1 MNKYRCTDYC
11 DEYYGVLQMWLDAE
25 EKIEELKATVAYQ
38 EDVINALRSRL
49 PVEFL
54 RLGDGSQLLRLGGFG
69 FKFHGRRG
77 GERGG
82 EQGG

>member
-1 MNKYRCTDYC
+1 MNKYHCTDNC

-49 PVEFL
+49 DSTTDEN
-54 RLGDGSQLLRLGGFG
+54 
-69 FKFHGRRG
+69 
-77 GERGG
+77 
-82 EQGG
+82 

>member
-38 EDVINALRSRL
+38 EHHAPAISALR
-49 PVEFL
+49 
-54 RLGDGSQLLRLGGFG
+54 
-69 FKFHGRRG
+69 
-77 GERGG
+77 
-82 EQGG
+82 

>member
-1 MNKYRCTDYC
+1 MMNKYRCTDYC

-49 PVEFL
+49 DSTTDEN
-54 RLGDGSQLLRLGGFG
+54 
-69 FKFHGRRG
+69 
-77 GERGG
+77 
-82 EQGG
+82 